1 MLLKILLV
9 LIGCL
14 SSAVSF
20 FVVRWML
27 DMEKKWEESQKA
39 NENAQKTIEQLTVRI
54 DKLEADSVVRRRCDD
69 TVNLFSQRVN
79 RERHRINALEDLM
92 RDGGLIK
99 LVKNI
104 QARQLDN
111 DPSEE

>member
-27 DMEKKWEESQKA
+27 DMEKKWEASQKA
-39 NENAQKTIEQLTVRI
+39 NENAQKTIEQLIVRI
-54 DKLEADSVVRRRCDD
+54 DKLEASSVVQRHCVD
-69 TVNLFSQRVN
+69 TVSLFAQKVN
-79 RERHRINALEDLM
+79 RERHRINGLEDLL
-92 RDGGLIK
+92 RAGGLIK
-99 LVKNI
+99 LVKNF
-104 QARQLDN
+104 QQHEDSA
-111 DPSEE
+111 EE